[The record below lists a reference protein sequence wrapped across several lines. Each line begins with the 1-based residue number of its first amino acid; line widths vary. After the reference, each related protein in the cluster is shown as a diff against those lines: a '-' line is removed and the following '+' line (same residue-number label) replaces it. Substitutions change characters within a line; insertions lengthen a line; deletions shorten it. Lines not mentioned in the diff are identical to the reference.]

1 MCRLP
6 SNARDSLK
14 SPVCSNQE
22 DAWSLPIS
30 RASRNE
36 QAWLRAFTPGGA
48 ACTIWW
54 PSSRKLAA
62 RRWKR
67 RRCCPHASLLSLEQA
82 LSLHTK
88 AKTRA
93 YRRGSRDPDWI
104 VCEEKKRGK
113 RYVSAEPHDA
123 RSLSN
128 EPCEIFKEEGGI

>member
-1 MCRLP
+1 MYLIP

-36 QAWLRAFTPGGA
+36 QARLRAFTPGGA

-54 PSSRKLAA
+54 PSSRKPVS
-62 RRWKR
+62 RRWKP
-67 RRCCPHASLLSLEQA
+67 RRCSPHASLLSQEQA
-82 LSLHTK
+82 WSLHTK
-88 AKTRA
+88 AKASA

-104 VCEEKKRGK
+104 VREERKKGK

-123 RSLSN
+123 KSLPD
-128 EPCEIFKEEGGI
+128 EPCEIFEEEGGI